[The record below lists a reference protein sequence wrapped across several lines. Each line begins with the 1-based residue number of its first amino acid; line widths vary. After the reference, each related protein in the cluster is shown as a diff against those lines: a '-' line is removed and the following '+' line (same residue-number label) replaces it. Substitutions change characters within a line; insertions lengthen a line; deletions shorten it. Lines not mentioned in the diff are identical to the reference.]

1 MRKLLLLLF
10 CLSSLTFC
18 HKAPAQT
25 VLNGDF
31 EAIDAKTKLPVAWS
45 NFMGDNNYTFKVDST
60 TVRHGKYSV
69 AISSNNNAA
78 GFGAIY
84 CLIPHTFK
92 GHKIQLKGYFKT
104 EDVTGGYA
112 GLWVRIDG
120 TNAFNNMAKENV
132 HGTNDWK
139 EYTVDLPYDE
149 DAATNIN
156 AGALLAGK
164 GKMWIDDIRIYID
177 GTPVEKSAINT
188 ANEFAAQTDTA
199 FLTGSRISP
208 IAVSDQ
214 TISNLTLL
222 GQVWGFVKYHLPAVA
237 KGKINMDAE
246 LFRVMPDVIKAQN
259 SREASD
265 AIEKWV
271 DKLGKPDPCRSCKP
285 IDSKQAYKMP
295 DYGEIFDKQVVSPS
309 LADKLTYILNNRNT
323 GDNYYV
329 GMERGVGNPGF
340 KHELSYSTMA
350 YPDAGYRLLSLFR
363 YWNMIQYFSPY
374 KYLIGADWN
383 KVLPAF
389 IPRFINAKDAMD
401 YDIVA
406 MALISSIH
414 DTHANIWSSP
424 KGLSDYRGKYLPP
437 FIAKFIEGKLVVTGY
452 YNDTLSVKEKIKIGD
467 IITTINGVAIDT
479 LIKKFLPIT
488 AASNY
493 ETQLRDMPRNY
504 LLRSNNATFNLNI
517 LRDGRSMAISQEAV
531 AFTSLNF
538 NAIYNPHPE
547 LPGFYLIDDKI
558 GYLFPGK
565 YHNKD
570 LPLIK
575 KAFKD
580 TKGIIIDM
588 RCYPSEFMPFTF
600 VPYVK
605 QGGTSFVKFAR
616 GSVANP
622 GLFVISEPLAT
633 RSDNDYNGK
642 VVIIVNEESQSQAEY
657 TTMAFQS
664 STNVTVIGSKT
675 AGADG
680 NVSAIVFPGGISTM
694 ISGIGILYPDGTE
707 TQRKGVKIDVQ
718 VKPTIAGIKA
728 GKDELLDK
736 AKEIIMGN

>member
-1 MRKLLLLLF
+1 MKKLLLLLL
-10 CLSSLTFC
+10 CLSCLMFC
-18 HKAPAQT
+18 RKAPAQT
-25 VLNGDF
+25 MLNGDF
-31 EAIDAKTKLPVAWS
+31 ENIDPKTKLPVAWS
-45 NFMGDNNYTFKVDST
+45 NFMGDSNYSFKVDSNA
-60 TVRHGKYSV
+60 VKHGKYSV
-69 AISSNNNAA
+69 AISSNNSS
-78 GFGAIY
+78 GGYGAIY

-92 GHKIQLKGYFKT
+92 GHELQLKGYFKT
-104 EDVTGGYA
+104 EDVNGGYA

-120 TNAFNNMAKENV
+120 TNAFNNMAKESV

-139 EYTVDLPYDE
+139 EYTIDLPYDE
-149 DAATNIN
+149 NAATNIN
-156 AGALLAGK
+156 AGALLVGK
-164 GKMWIDDIRIYID
+164 GKMWIDDIRLYID
-177 GTPVEKSAINT
+177 GTPVEKLAINT
-188 ANEFAAQTDTA
+188 ANEFAAQVDTA
-199 FLTGSRISP
+199 FLSGSR
-208 IAVSDQ
+208 VSQ
-214 TISNLTLL
+214 ITVNEQMVRNLTLL

-246 LFRVMPDVIKAQN
+246 LFRVMPDVVKAQN
-259 SREASD
+259 NREASD
-265 AIEKWV
+265 AIEKWI
-271 DKLGKPDPCRSCKP
+271 DKLGKPDLCKSCKP
-285 IDSKQAYKMP
+285 IDSKQAYKKP
-295 DYGEIFDKQVVSPS
+295 DYGEIFDKQVISAS
-309 LADKLTYILNNRNT
+309 LADKLSYILNNRNT

-329 GMERGVGNPGF
+329 GMNYGVGNPAF
-340 KHELSYSTMA
+340 KHEISYSTMA
-350 YPDAGYRLLSLFR
+350 YPDAGYRLLCLFR

-374 KYLIGADWN
+374 KHLIGEDWN
-383 KVLPAF
+383 KTLPAF

-401 YDIVA
+401 YDITA

-414 DTHANIWSSP
+414 DTHANIWSSL
-424 KGLSDYRGKYLPP
+424 KGLNEYRGKYSPP
-437 FIAKFIEGKLVVTGY
+437 FIAKFVEGKLVVTGY

-467 IITTINGVAIDT
+467 VITAINGVAVDS
-479 LIKKFLPIT
+479 LIKKFLPLT

-517 LRDGRSMAISQEAV
+517 LRDGQSMPVSQDAI

-547 LPGFYLIDDKI
+547 QPGFYLIDNKI

-570 LPLIK
+570 LSLIK

-600 VPYVK
+600 VPYIK
-605 QGGTSFVKFAR
+605 QGDASFVKFTR
-616 GSVANP
+616 GSVADP
-622 GLFVISEPLAT
+622 GLFVMSEPTAT
-633 RSDNDYNGK
+633 RANNDYKGK
-642 VVIIVNEESQSQAEY
+642 VVVIVNEESQSQAEY

-664 STNVTVIGSKT
+664 STNVAVIGSKT

-680 NVSAIVFPGGISTM
+680 NVSAIVLPGGISTM

-718 VKPTIAGIKA
+718 VKPTIAGIEA
-728 GKDELLDK
+728 
-736 AKEIIMGN
+736 

>member
-1 MRKLLLLLF
+1 MRKLLLLLPCLF
-10 CLSSLTFC
+10 CLTFC
-18 HKAPAQT
+18 HTAPAQT
-25 VLNGDF
+25 VFNGDF
-31 EAIDAKTKLPVAWS
+31 ENIDPKTRLPVAWW

-60 TVRHGKYSV
+60 TVKHGKYSV
-69 AISSNNNAA
+69 AISSNNNSA
-78 GFGAIY
+78 GYGAIY

-92 GHKIQLKGYFKT
+92 GSKLQLKGYFKT

-132 HGTNDWK
+132 NGTSDWK
-139 EYTVDLPYDE
+139 EYTIDLPYDK

-156 AGALLAGK
+156 AGALLVGK
-164 GKMWIDDIRIYID
+164 GKMWIDDLRLYID
-177 GTPVEKSAINT
+177 GTPVEKLAVNK
-188 ANEFAAQTDTA
+188 ANEFAAIIDTA
-199 FLTGSRISP
+199 FTGGSHIGQ
-208 IAVSDQ
+208 IAVTDQ
-214 TISNLTLL
+214 TVKNLALL

-259 SREASD
+259 NGEVSD
-265 AIEKWV
+265 AIEKWI
-271 DKLGKPDPCRSCKP
+271 DKLGKPKLCKSCKP
-285 IDSKQAYKMP
+285 IDSKHADKMP
-295 DYGEIFDKQVVSPS
+295 DYGGIFDKQVVSPS

-329 GMERGVGNPGF
+329 GMKYGIGNPAF
-340 KHELSYSTMA
+340 KHELPYSTMA

-363 YWNMIQYFSPY
+363 YWNMVQYFSPY
-374 KYLIGADWN
+374 KHLIGEDWN
-383 KVLPAF
+383 KVLPEF

-401 YDIVA
+401 YDMTA
-406 MALISSIH
+406 MALISSIR

-424 KGLSDYRGKYLPP
+424 KGLSEYRGKYSPP
-437 FIAKFIEGKLVVTGY
+437 FIAKFVEGKLVVTGY
-452 YNDTLSVKEKIKIGD
+452 YNDTLSVEEKIKIGD
-467 IITTINGVAIDT
+467 VITSINGVAVDS
-479 LIKKFLPIT
+479 LIKKFLPLT

-517 LRDGRSMAISQEAV
+517 LRDGQSMVVSQDAV
-531 AFTSLNF
+531 AFASLNF
-538 NAIYNPHPE
+538 NAVYNPHPE
-547 LPGFYLIDDKI
+547 QPGFYLIDDKI

-580 TKGIIIDM
+580 TRGIIIDM

-605 QGGTSFVKFAR
+605 QGKASFVKFSQ

-622 GLFVISEPLAT
+622 GLFVMSEPLAT
-633 RSDNDYNGK
+633 RSDNDYKGK
-642 VVIIVNEESQSQAEY
+642 IVVIVNEESQSQAEY

-680 NVSAIVFPGGISTM
+680 NVSAIVLPGGISTM

-707 TQRKGVKIDVQ
+707 TQRKGVKIDVH
-718 VKPTIAGIKA
+718 VKPTIAGVKA
-728 GKDELLDK
+728 GKDEMLDK